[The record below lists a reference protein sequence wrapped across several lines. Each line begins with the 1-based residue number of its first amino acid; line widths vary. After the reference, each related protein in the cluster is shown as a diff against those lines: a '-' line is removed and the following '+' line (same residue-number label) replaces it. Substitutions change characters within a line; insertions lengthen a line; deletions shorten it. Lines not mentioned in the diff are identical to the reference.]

1 MYYDMQQRYL
11 RECILQQQR
20 MQREAERQQAAAMRN
35 VHRALIQQERERER
49 FIAQS
54 SKYPKLTNK
63 FVMFCLARDIM
74 QRCMAAGVTN
84 IPSNVESFMAVLTFK
99 RIQGVQ
105 PDMYGYRGK
114 KVRGIKH
121 ACPAGVFFRP
131 PIMMPV
137 MFISPVD
144 AAFNHDYN
152 VSIPYF
158 YCPKCRTVI
167 YYFNGVDLSDET
179 Q

>member
-11 RECILQQQR
+11 RECALQQQR
-20 MQREAERQQAAAMRN
+20 LQREAERQQNAALRN
-35 VHRALIQQERERER
+35 FQRCMTQQERERQR

-54 SKYPKLTNK
+54 SKYPKLSNK

-74 QRCMAAGVTN
+74 CRLANAGVGGLPNN
-84 IPSNVESFMAVLTFK
+84 IESFMAMLNFK
-99 RIQGVQ
+99 RIQGTQ
-105 PDMYGYRGK
+105 PDVYAYRGK

-121 ACPAGVFFRP
+121 ACAAGIFFRP

-144 AAFNHDYN
+144 AVFNHDYN
-152 VSIPYF
+152 VAIPYF
-158 YCPKCRTVI
+158 FCPKCRTVI
-167 YYFNGVDLSDET
+167 YYFNGVDLSDEY
-179 Q
+179 